1 MLRAALEAEQKASA
15 KERVG
20 HDSAEQALATQA
32 KEIKALQVA
41 LAESKGLVE
50 QEKASGLAHSKVWSA
65 NSCCCCDCCSVFIG
79 CYGQEIKMLKA
90 AVADAKKS
98 AATEKAMLSSER
110 RVAEQALDAAR
121 ATAEQHAARADAAK
135 AELAA
140 AKQEDSSMSQEM
152 AMLKTE
158 LRAELDVARTQL
170 AAAQEEDSL
179 VLQKMETM
187 KAELA
192 GVRKQAQEQQMVL
205 DKELAEMK
213 IELSACQVREQLK
226 MTTETMCNG
235 GCSDIMLGR

>member
-1 MLRAALEAEQKASA
+1 MNWTEVGTEKPASGTELTNAALSEALKTEHKFT
-15 KERVG
+15 KDRW
-20 HDSAEQALATQA
+20 
-32 KEIKALQVA
+32 
-41 LAESKGLVE
+41 ESFGVKGLTVSHFVLVG
-50 QEKASGLAHSKVWSA
+50 EKYFQPDAGA
-65 NSCCCCDCCSVFIG
+65 NLNFPNKDGNTPLIHCCS
-79 CYGQEIKMLKA
+79 
-90 AVADAKKS
+90 
-98 AATEKAMLSSER
+98 
-110 RVAEQALDAAR
+110 
-121 ATAEQHAARADAAK
+121 K